1 MPELIVTNFNPNFTG
16 VSATAAGVLR
26 AQMPRYDLALAGEPL
41 PGCPAPISR
50 NAAARASQTAP
61 EGRPFTIWH
70 VRRNTEMRAALWA
83 RDVLRLPVR
92 IVFTSAAQ
100 RRHSAFPRWL
110 ISRMDAVIATTERA
124 ADFVPHVRAVVPHG
138 VDTDMFSPA
147 PDRARAW
154 AATGFPG
161 ARGIA
166 TIGRIRAEKGTDRF
180 VEAMLRAL
188 PDHPDVTALIIGR
201 AERGDTTFLPR
212 LKARIAE
219 AGLGDRILFPGEVA
233 PDALPA
239 LMRALSGV
247 VQLPRYE
254 GYGMTPL
261 EGMASG
267 VPFVATDQGYYR
279 SFAGQG
285 RCGLIVPEDDPGE
298 TTAALGALLDDPD
311 RHAAMARAGR
321 HATMGSLNVRT
332 EADGIGAV
340 YRALWVEAAPR
351 RRA

>member
-16 VSATAAGVLR
+16 VSATTAGVLR

-50 NAAARASQTAP
+50 AAAVRASRSAP
-61 EGRPFTIWH
+61 EGRDFIIWH

-110 ISRMDAVIATTERA
+110 ISRMDAVIATTQRA

-138 VDTDMFSPA
+138 VDTDTFTPA

-154 AATGFPG
+154 VATGHPG
-161 ARGIA
+161 TCGIA
-166 TIGRIRAEKGTDRF
+166 TIGRIRTEKGTDRF
-180 VEAMLRAL
+180 VDAMLRFL
-188 PDHPDVTALIIGR
+188 PANPDATALIIGR
-201 AERGDTTFLPR
+201 AERGDTTFLPA
-212 LKARIAE
+212 LKARIAAANLQDRLVF
-219 AGLGDRILFPGEVA
+219 AGEIPASD
-233 PDALPA
+233 LPV
-239 LMRALSGV
+239 LMRALSAV

-254 GYGMTPL
+254 GYGMAPL

-267 VPFVATDQGYYR
+267 VPFVATDHGYYR

-285 RCGLIVPEDDPGE
+285 TCGHIVPEDDAAR
-298 TTAALGALLDDPD
+298 TAEALTVLLNDPA
-311 RHAAMARAGR
+311 RHAAMTRACR
-321 HATMGSLNVRT
+321 SAAETQYSVT
-332 EADGIGAV
+332 AEADGIGAV
-340 YRALWVEAAPR
+340 YEQLWHLA
-351 RRA
+351 